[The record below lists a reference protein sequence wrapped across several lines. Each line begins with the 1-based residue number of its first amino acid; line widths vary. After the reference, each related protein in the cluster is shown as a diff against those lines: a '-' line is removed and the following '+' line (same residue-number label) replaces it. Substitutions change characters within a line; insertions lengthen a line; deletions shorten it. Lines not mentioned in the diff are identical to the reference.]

1 MLAIVIQKLKMKT
14 SINSFYRTSFNAC
27 AMLQNLLKQFFD
39 KSNVTNDE
47 KTSFLFFI
55 NDCFLEVL

>member
-1 MLAIVIQKLKMKT
+1 
-14 SINSFYRTSFNAC
+14 
-27 AMLQNLLKQFFD
+27 MLQNLLKKFFD